1 MDWEI
6 GIDIYIDWASL
17 MAQMVKNPPAML
29 ETWAQSLV
37 GKIPWRRERLPTPIF
52 WPREFHGLC
61 SPWDQIELDMT
72 EQLSLSYKFNL
83 VFLVKTSFM
92 IGKSY
97 CTKAVHHIA
106 SK

>member
-1 MDWEI
+1 MI
-6 GIDIYIDWASL
+6 LFFSYLLIILS
-17 MAQMVKNPPAML
+17 QNPGGSPGKESACSVGDQGSIPGL
-29 ETWAQSLV
+29 GRSPGEGKVPTLV
-37 GKIPWRRERLPTPIF
+37 L
-52 WPREFHGLC
+52 WPGEFHGLC
-61 SPWDQIELDMT
+61 SPWDQKELDMT